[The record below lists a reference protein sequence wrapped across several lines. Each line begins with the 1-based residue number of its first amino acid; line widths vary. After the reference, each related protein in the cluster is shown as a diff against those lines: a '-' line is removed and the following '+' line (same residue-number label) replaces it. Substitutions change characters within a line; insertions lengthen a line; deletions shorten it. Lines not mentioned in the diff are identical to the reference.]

1 MDAKEWSKMADMI
14 AQIRRRLY
22 TIQMDNE
29 EHDTEVFLKILL
41 IREFLALSLEHIER
55 LAQWDD
61 KGWIE

>member
-1 MDAKEWSKMADMI
+1 MDAKEWSRMADMI

-41 IREFLALSLEHIER
+41 IREFLALSLEHIDQ
-55 LAQWDD
+55 LAIWDNL
-61 KGWIE
+61 GWIE

>member
-1 MDAKEWSKMADMI
+1 MI

-29 EHDTEVFLKILL
+29 ENDTEVFLKILL

-61 KGWIE
+61 KGWIK